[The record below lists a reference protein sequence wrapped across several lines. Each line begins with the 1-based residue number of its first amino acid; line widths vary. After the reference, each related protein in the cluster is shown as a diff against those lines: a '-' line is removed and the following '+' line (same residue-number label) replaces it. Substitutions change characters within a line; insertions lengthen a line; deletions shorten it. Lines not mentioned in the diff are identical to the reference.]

1 MTPRRAAALAL
12 LLGAI
17 PQPMPAQILSTR
29 EAMAIPSRPADHRIA
44 YGPGAEQFGDLRLPS
59 GPGRHPVVALVHGGC
74 WLAAYGLDYLGA
86 IADALAEAGIATW
99 SIEFR
104 RVGSPGGGWPGTM
117 RDVGVAID
125 YLRVLATSHPL
136 DLGRVALSGHSAGG
150 HLVLWAAARGK
161 QPPSSPLHSA
171 DPLPV
176 RGVVALAPIA
186 DLAASVTAEYPLCN
200 GSAAQLMGGSP
211 VEVADRYALASPSEL
226 LPLGVP
232 YVIVN
237 GAEDPIVPVAHVT
250 AFAERAR
257 RAGDQVRLEIV
268 PASGHFEP
276 VAPGTTAFAVTLA
289 AIRELLGGKD

>member
-1 MTPRRAAALAL
+1 MTHRRAAALVL
-12 LLGAI
+12 LLGGAS
-17 PQPMPAQILSTR
+17 QPMDAQILSTR
-29 EAMAIPSRPADHRIA
+29 EAMALPSRPADHRIA
-44 YGPGAEQFGDLRLPS
+44 YGTGAEQFGDLRLPA
-59 GPGRHPVVALVHGGC
+59 GPGPHPVVVLVHGGC
-74 WLAAYGLDYLGA
+74 WLSAYGLDYMGA
-86 IADALAEAGIATW
+86 MADALAEAGIASW

-117 RDVGVAID
+117 QDVGAAID

-161 QPPSSPLHSA
+161 QPASSPLYTS

-186 DLAASVTAEYPLCN
+186 DLAASVTAERPLCN
-200 GSAAQLMGGSP
+200 GSAAQLLGGKPS
-211 VEVADRYALASPSEL
+211 EVADRYALTSPSAL

-237 GAEDPIVPVAHVT
+237 GEQDPIVPVAHVT
-250 AFAERAR
+250 AFAAAAR
-257 RAGDQVRLEIV
+257 QAGDQVRLEIV
-268 PASGHFEP
+268 PSSGHFEP
-276 VAPGTTAFAVTLA
+276 VAPGKAAFAVTLA
-289 AIRELLGGKD
+289 AIVEMVSR